1 MNRSLRRVAIAALL
15 MFVALLINANVV
27 QVGQAES
34 LKNNPDNHRVLYS
47 DYAHRRGAIVVDGHA
62 VALSKRVHDQY
73 KYLRTYPGGAAYA
86 PITGYYSFN
95 FGATGIEG
103 AENEILS
110 GDSDKLFVRR
120 LSDYFTGRTPQGGAV
135 VLTIQ
140 DKAQQAA
147 YQALAGKRGAVVA
160 LDPRTGAILALATAP
175 SFDPSQLATHTDG
188 FRAATRAYRQL
199 ADDPGSPLLD
209 RAISQT
215 YPPGSTFKVI
225 TTAAALSSGR
235 FTPSSQL
242 PAPNELSLPQ
252 TTHKLQNF
260 QGEQCNGGRDISL
273 ADALRVSCNTAFGG
287 LGLRLGQSEIR
298 KQANAFG
305 FDRSLSIPMSVS
317 RSIYPDNISRPEVA
331 FSAIGQ
337 DSAAVTPLQMA
348 MVAAGVANDGVVMAP
363 YLVAKTEASDLSVL
377 STASPHEFSRATSP
391 TVAGQLTRMMQAVV
405 TSGTGTAAQIPG
417 VDVAGKTGTAENQ
430 PGQPTHAWFIG
441 FAPAQNPQVAVAVL
455 IEHGG
460 VGGVTAAPIA
470 RQVMQAVL
478 GP

>member
-1 MNRSLRRVAIAALL
+1 MAALL
-15 MFVALLINANVV
+15 MFVALLMNANVV

-34 LKNNPDNHRVLYS
+34 LKNNPDNHRILYS
-47 DYAHRRGAIVVDGHA
+47 EYSHRRGAIVVDGHA
-62 VALSKRVHDQY
+62 VALSKRVRDQY
-73 KYLRTYPGGAAYA
+73 KYLRTYPGGEAYA
-86 PITGYYSFN
+86 PITGYYSFQN
-95 FGATGIEG
+95 GATGIES

-135 VLTIQ
+135 VLTIK
-140 DKAQQAA
+140 DRAQQAA
-147 YQALAGKRGAVVA
+147 FQALAGKRGAVVA
-160 LDPRTGAILALATAP
+160 LDPRTGAILALASAP
-175 SFDPSQLATHTDG
+175 SYDPSVLATHKFG
-188 FRAATRAYRQL
+188 AAGRAYTQL
-199 ADDPGSPLLD
+199 ARDPGNPLLD

-242 PAPNELSLPQ
+242 PAPNQLSLPQ

-260 QGEQCNGGRDISL
+260 EGEQCNGGGNISL

-287 LGLRLGQSEIR
+287 LGLRLGQGEIR

-305 FDRSLSIPMSVS
+305 FDRSLSIPMGVA

-337 DSAAVTPLQMA
+337 DSDAVTPLQMA
-348 MVAAGVANDGVVMAP
+348 MVAAGVANGGVVMAP
-363 YLVAKTEASDLSVL
+363 YLVARTLAPDLSTL
-377 STASPHEFSRATSP
+377 STASSHEFSRATSP
-391 TVAGQLTRMMQAVV
+391 TVASQLTRMMQAVV
-405 TSGTGTAAQIPG
+405 ASGTGTAAQIPG
-417 VDVAGKTGTAENQ
+417 VSVAGKTGTAENQ

-478 GP
+478 GS

>member
-1 MNRSLRRVAIAALL
+1 MNRSLRRVAVAALV
-15 MFVALLINANVV
+15 MFVALLVNANVV

-34 LKNNPDNHRVLYS
+34 LKNNPDNHRILYS
-47 DYAHRRGAIVVDGHA
+47 EYSHRRGAIVVDGHA

-73 KYLRTYPGGAAYA
+73 KYLRTYPGGAVYA
-86 PITGYYSFN
+86 PVTGYYSFN
-95 FGATGIEG
+95 YGSTGIES

-135 VLTIQ
+135 ALTIS

-147 YQALAGKRGAVVA
+147 YQALAGKRGAIVA

-175 SFDPSQLATHTDG
+175 SYDPSVLASHKFG
-188 FRAATRAYRQL
+188 AVTRAYRQL
-199 ADDPGSPLLD
+199 ARDPGNPLLN
-209 RAISQT
+209 RATSQT
-215 YPPGSTFKVI
+215 YPPGSTFKVV
-225 TTAAALSSGR
+225 TTAAALSSGD

-242 PAPNELSLPQ
+242 PAPNQLSLPQ

-260 QGEQCNGGRDISL
+260 EGEQCNGGRDISL
-273 ADALRVSCNTAFGG
+273 ADALRISCNTAFGG

-305 FDRSLSIPMSVS
+305 FDRSLSIPMGVARSV
-317 RSIYPDNISRPEVA
+317 YPDNLSRPEVA

-337 DSAAVTPLQMA
+337 DSDAVTPLQMA
-348 MVAAGVANDGVVMAP
+348 MVAAGVANGGVVMAP
-363 YLVAKTEASDLSVL
+363 YLVAKTLAPDLSTL
-377 STASPHEFSRATSP
+377 STANPREFSRATSP
-391 TVAGQLTRMMQAVV
+391 TVASQLTRMMQAVV
-405 TSGTGTAAQIPG
+405 SSGTGTAAQIPG

-441 FAPAQNPQVAVAVL
+441 FAPAQNPRVAVAVL

>member
-1 MNRSLRRVAIAALL
+1 MAALL
-15 MFVALLINANVV
+15 MFVALLMNANVV

-34 LKNNPDNHRVLYS
+34 LKNNPDNHRILYS
-47 DYAHRRGAIVVDGHA
+47 EYSHRRGAIVVDGHA

-73 KYLRTYPGGAAYA
+73 KYLRTYPGGEAYA
-86 PITGYYSFN
+86 PITGYYSFQN
-95 FGATGIEG
+95 GATGIES

-135 VLTIQ
+135 VLTIK
-140 DKAQQAA
+140 DRAQQAA
-147 YQALAGKRGAVVA
+147 FQALAGKRGAVVA
-160 LDPRTGAILALATAP
+160 LDPRTGAILALASAP
-175 SFDPSQLATHTDG
+175 SYDPSVLATHKFG
-188 FRAATRAYRQL
+188 AAGRAYTQL
-199 ADDPGSPLLD
+199 ARDPGNPLLD

-242 PAPNELSLPQ
+242 PAPNQLSLPQ

-260 QGEQCNGGRDISL
+260 EGEQCNGGGNISL

-287 LGLRLGQSEIR
+287 LGLRLGQGEIR

-305 FDRSLSIPMSVS
+305 FDRSLSIPMGVA

-337 DSAAVTPLQMA
+337 DSDAVTPLQMA
-348 MVAAGVANDGVVMAP
+348 MVAAGVANGGVVMAP
-363 YLVAKTEASDLSVL
+363 YLVARTLAPDLSTL
-377 STASPHEFSRATSP
+377 STASSHEFSRATSP
-391 TVAGQLTRMMQAVV
+391 TVASQLTRMMQAVV
-405 TSGTGTAAQIPG
+405 ASGTGTAAQIPG
-417 VDVAGKTGTAENQ
+417 VSVAGKTGTAENQ

-478 GP
+478 GS

>member
-1 MNRSLRRVAIAALL
+1 MNRSLRRVALAALL
-15 MFVALLINANVV
+15 MFVALLVNANVV
-27 QVGQAES
+27 QVGQAQS

-47 DYAHRRGAIVVDGHA
+47 EYAHRRGAIVVGGHA

-86 PITGYYSFN
+86 PITGYYSFS
-95 FGATGIEG
+95 FGSTGIES

-110 GDSDKLFVRR
+110 GDSDKLFVHR
-120 LSDYFTGRTPQGGAV
+120 LSDYFTGRAPQGGAV
-135 VLTIQ
+135 ELTVN

-147 YQALAGKRGAVVA
+147 YQALSGKRGAVVA

-175 SFDPSQLATHTDG
+175 SYDPTQLATHN
-188 FRAATRAYRQL
+188 FRGAARAYKQL
-199 ADDPGSPLLD
+199 AHDSSSPLLD

-260 QGEQCNGGRDISL
+260 QGEQCNGGGNISL
-273 ADALRVSCNTAFGG
+273 ADALRVSCNTAFGA

-305 FDRSLSIPMSVS
+305 FNRSVSIPMGVS

-337 DSAAVTPLQMA
+337 DSDAVTPLQMA
-348 MVAAGVANDGVVMAP
+348 MVAAGVANGGVVMQP
-363 YLVAKTEASDLSVL
+363 YLVAKTLAPDLSTL
-377 STASPHEFSRATSP
+377 STASPHELTRATSSS
-391 TVAGQLTRMMQAVV
+391 VASELTRMMQAVV
-405 TSGTGTAAQIPG
+405 TNGTGTAAQIPG
-417 VDVAGKTGTAENQ
+417 VSVAGKTGTAENQ

-455 IEHGG
+455 VEHGG
-460 VGGVTAAPIA
+460 VGGITAAPIA
-470 RQVMQAVL
+470 RQIMQAVL

>member
-1 MNRSLRRVAIAALL
+1 MNRSLRRVAFAALL
-15 MFVALLINANVV
+15 MFGALLVNANIV

-34 LKNNPDNHRVLYS
+34 LKNNPENHRILYS
-47 DYAHRRGAIVVDGHA
+47 EYSHRRGAIVVDGHA

-73 KYLRTYPGGAAYA
+73 KYLRTYPGGAVYA

-95 FGATGIEG
+95 YGSTGIES
-103 AENEILS
+103 AENDILS

-135 VLTIQ
+135 DLTIQ
-140 DKAQQAA
+140 DKAQQIA

-175 SFDPSQLATHTDG
+175 SFDPAQLATHD
-188 FRAATRAYRQL
+188 FRAGSRAYRQL
-199 ADDPGSPLLD
+199 SHDPASPLLD

-225 TTAAALSSGR
+225 TTAAALASGR

-260 QGEQCNGGRDISL
+260 QGEQCNGGGNISL

-305 FDRSLSIPMSVS
+305 FDHSLSIPMGVA
-317 RSIYPDNISRPEVA
+317 RSSYPSNLSKPEVA

-337 DSAAVTPLQMA
+337 DSDAVTPMQMA
-348 MVAAGVANDGVVMAP
+348 MVAAGVANGGVVMQP
-363 YLVAKTEASDLSVL
+363 YLVAKTLAPDLSTL
-377 STASPHEFSRATSP
+377 STASPHEFSRATSA
-391 TVAGQLTRMMQAVV
+391 TVASQLTQMMQSVV
-405 TSGTGTAAQIPG
+405 TNGTGTAAQIPG
-417 VDVAGKTGTAENQ
+417 VSVAGKTGTAENQ

-460 VGGVTAAPIA
+460 VGGTAAAPIA
-470 RQVMQAVL
+470 REVMQAVL
-478 GP
+478 GQ

>member
-1 MNRSLRRVAIAALL
+1 MNRSLRRVALAALL
-15 MFVALLINANVV
+15 MFLALLVNANVV

-34 LKNNPDNHRVLYS
+34 LKNNPDNHRILYS
-47 DYAHRRGAIVVDGHA
+47 EYSHRRGAIVVDSHA

-86 PITGYYSFN
+86 PLTGYYSFN
-95 FGATGIEG
+95 YGSTGIES

-135 VLTIQ
+135 VLTIE
-140 DKAQQAA
+140 DKVQQAA
-147 YQALAGKRGAVVA
+147 YQALSGKRGAVVA

-175 SFDPSQLATHTDG
+175 SYDPSQLATHD
-188 FRAATRAYRQL
+188 FRQVTAAYRQL
-199 ADDPGSPLLD
+199 ARDPGSPLLD
-209 RAISQT
+209 RAVSQT

-235 FTPSSQL
+235 FSPSSQL

-287 LGLRLGQSEIR
+287 LGLRLGQNEIR

-305 FDRSLSIPMSVS
+305 FDHALSIPMGVA

-337 DSAAVTPLQMA
+337 DSDVVTPLQMA
-348 MVAAGVANDGVVMAP
+348 MVAAGVANGGVVMAP
-363 YLVAKTEASDLSVL
+363 YLVAKTLAPDLSTL
-377 STASPHEFSRATSP
+377 STANPSEFTRATSS
-391 TVAGQLTRMMQAVV
+391 TVADQLTQMMQAVV
-405 TSGTGTAAQIPG
+405 SRGTGTAAQIPG
-417 VDVAGKTGTAENQ
+417 VTVAGKTGTAENQ